1 MRGGGDG
8 GGGAGSRRYRG
19 STPRSAPSQQRGM
32 SSVAPPLAPLPP
44 RAAPAR
50 LHVFDFDQ
58 TLVDT
63 MLPDA
68 GAAAWFAAT
77 GRPYTYAGWWG
88 RPESLSPLLPT
99 RPGPAL
105 GAYHAAAADD
115 GGVVALLTG
124 RRAHLAPE
132 VRACLAA
139 HGIKALHA
147 ELFNDTNHE
156 TVTFKEHA
164 LRALCRRVLCACASA
179 RTLAAC
185 ARFAVLSAARTDSGG
200 AWAGSTV
207 KRCRKCT
214 STRIGRRTR
223 CAAAQRT
230 CARACGCVRASH
242 SCARRR
248 GFATHAGAV

>member
-1 MRGGGDG
+1 MEAGAMRGGGRG
-8 GGGAGSRRYRG
+8 GGGGGGGGEAARQRYRG
-19 STPRSAPSQQRGM
+19 SNPRGGAAPSQQRN
-32 SSVAPPLAPLPP
+32 STSVAPPLAPLPP

-68 GAAAWFAAT
+68 GAAAWQAAT
-77 GRPYTYAGWWG
+77 GTPYAFAGWWG

-115 GGVVALLTG
+115 GGVVAMLTG

-132 VRACLAA
+132 VRACLTA
-139 HGIKALHA
+139 HGVRALHA

-156 TVTFKEHA
+156 TVTFKSHA
-164 LRALCRRVLCACASA
+164 LRALCRRVLCVCV
-179 RTLAAC
+179 C
-185 ARFAVLSAARTDSGG
+185 ARFRV
-200 AWAGSTV
+200 
-207 KRCRKCT
+207 
-214 STRIGRRTR
+214 
-223 CAAAQRT
+223 CAP
-230 CARACGCVRASH
+230 
-242 SCARRR
+242 
-248 GFATHAGAV
+248 